1 MHKKNLNTSKTDI
14 ELIEENITDSI
25 VNNIKIDFP
34 EEDDFPMP
42 QTAVQVYKDRI
53 IEETEY
59 LQTGSTMR
67 SKDFETMQTTEDEA
81 KSQLIKPITPPLE
94 GQIVNDK
101 MTIRDYTRDDNKI
114 GKPINVRPD
123 VNNIVEDIINNT
135 IQANNDQSTVFIEPE
150 IKEIEPKIEQKITFN
165 EIITDQLPQN
175 GVEIKINLN
184 RKINL
189 KQKNKNNYDDD
200 DNIKLKILIFIL

>member
-1 MHKKNLNTSKTDI
+1 MI
-14 ELIEENITDSI
+14 
-25 VNNIKIDFP
+25 
-34 EEDDFPMP
+34 
-42 QTAVQVYKDRI
+42 
-53 IEETEY
+53 
-59 LQTGSTMR
+59 
-67 SKDFETMQTTEDEA
+67 
-81 KSQLIKPITPPLE
+81 
-94 GQIVNDK
+94 
-101 MTIRDYTRDDNKI
+101 IRDYTRDDNKI

-200 DNIKLKILIFIL
+200 DNIKLKILILIL